1 MVFAELAI
9 LNFLKL
15 YFHNSKRKP
24 LKPEDFRGF
33 GAASQIRTGDLI
45 LTKDV
50 KSKQYIECP
59 WYLHEDITGFMFM
72 LYNHIYIQEENHEES
87 IHDQE
92 PQT

>member
-45 LTKDV
+45 LTKDA
-50 KSKQYIECP
+50 
-59 WYLHEDITGFMFM
+59 
-72 LYNHIYIQEENHEES
+72 LYRLSYSS
-87 IHDQE
+87 IFVF
-92 PQT
+92 PVSQTALTLYYGLRHLSSIFSIFLEKACRRF

>member
-33 GAASQIRTGDLI
+33 GAAGQIRTGDLI
-45 LTKDV
+45 LTKDALYLLSYS
-50 KSKQYIECP
+50 SKGYAP
-59 WYLHEDITGFMFM
+59 
-72 LYNHIYIQEENHEES
+72 
-87 IHDQE
+87 
-92 PQT
+92 